1 MNKTVVIA
9 SLVITLLL
17 GGFLGYYFTNSH
29 YISEEAKQNLSDER
43 IICSLELREGN
54 IGEVK
59 SKYMAIMG
67 GKDKSLC
74 NKYMPIDSLPDD
86 TEVFSIF

>member
-1 MNKTVVIA
+1 N
-9 SLVITLLL
+9 
-17 GGFLGYYFTNSH
+17 GYYVSK
-29 YISEEAKQNLSDER
+29 EAEQNLSDER

-59 SKYMAIMG
+59 SEYMAIMG
-67 GKDKSLC
+67 GRDKSLC
-74 NKYMPIDSLPDD
+74 EEYIPVNSLPDN